1 MIGNF
6 CTASAIKT
14 KNAGIFV
21 KNFESNHFQ
30 QLKYLS
36 EILISCCFSG
46 ASLPQVS
53 LDQQL

>member
-6 CTASAIKT
+6 YTASAIKT

-36 EILISCCFSG
+36 KILISCCFSG